1 MKAILLKSYYLIPKK
16 KRQKL
21 PLFIGYSLFN
31 TVLDFISIVYLVP
44 IILIF
49 LDKYKLKSLT
59 TTYLNIELNN
69 NIVLILLGSLI
80 MFYVLKNLIQTK
92 IIKIQSKYIY
102 SISTEIS
109 DRLMN
114 KFIYENYNYYNTAD
128 KNIFFR
134 DVFQLP
140 MTFATNILFSFYN
153 LFSESIIILFV
164 VVIGLIYNPLVT
176 VFSFSV
182 LLTFVFIILKVQK
195 KKVAI
200 FNDTIVNLYQENL
213 KNVMNIFYGFVEIKT
228 SKSEEKFKERFNTS
242 NVSNNNQLALLIAF
256 KQSNA
261 KYLEILLIIG
271 LSFALLFYVFI
282 NNTNDLVLL
291 AFFAGSS
298 IKIIPSFNKILYAVL
313 DIKAN
318 RKVVEILYNYEEFHT
333 KEHQKIEF
341 NDHLKLNNIDFEYHT
356 KNILHDINLEINKF
370 DFISISG
377 SSGQGKSTLLLILS
391 GLLSQKN
398 GTITVDFSLAD
409 SNQNLFSFVGYVPQQ
424 PFLFQ
429 GTILENI
436 TMLNNNNID
445 YNFIYEILTSLDLMH
460 WIENL
465 PNGLHTDLLLESKK
479 LSGGQKQ
486 RIALARA
493 LYYRPKI
500 LLLDEATN
508 QLDERLELKVFDY
521 LHDLVIKKQ
530 LTIVAISHGKKVHQ
544 FANKKYNLENGYLTQ
559 NE

>member
-195 KKVAI
+195 KKVAV

-298 IKIIPSFNKILYAVL
+298 IKIIPSFNKILNAVL

-318 RKVVEILYNYEEFHT
+318 RKVVEILHNYEEFHT
-333 KEHQKIEF
+333 KEHKKIEF
-341 NDHLKLNNIDFEYHT
+341 SDHLKLNNIDFDYHH
-356 KNILHDINLEINKF
+356 KNILRDINLEINKC

-391 GLLSQKN
+391 GLLSPKN

-445 YNFIYEILTSLDLMH
+445 YDFIYEILTSLDLMQ
-460 WIENL
+460 WIKNL

-508 QLDERLELKVFDY
+508 QLDERLELKVFNY
-521 LHDLVIKKQ
+521 LHDLVIKKE
-530 LTIVAISHGKKVHQ
+530 LTIVAISHGIKVHQ